1 MVVYL
6 GEVSGG
12 EDLNRTGG
20 VPLCLTD
27 GLCANALCVQL
38 PTKVIV
44 LRKKNDWREWR
55 DRRRGMEGDK
65 RRGMEGDR
73 KGQMKRARKGGRE
86 GGKETKNRGEL
97 RKEHFFPIFC
107 NLFLVQAIATD

>member
-12 EDLNRTGG
+12 EDLDRTGG

-38 PTKVIV
+38 PTKFIV

-55 DRRRGMEGDK
+55 EIGG
-65 RRGMEGDR
+65 GWR
-73 KGQMKRARKGGRE
+73 KIGGGSGGR
-86 GGKETKNRGEL
+86 
-97 RKEHFFPIFC
+97 
-107 NLFLVQAIATD
+107 